1 MSDIFIS
8 YARTSAA
15 EARAVCDALRAEGY
29 AVWWDDDL
37 PPHRPYAEVIAER
50 LAQAK
55 VVIVI
60 WTDEAAGSQWVR
72 SEADRGRGRGKLVQI
87 SFSHVRPPMPFDQI
101 QCVDLTGWPGH
112 AGHPGWRKVIGSVSE
127 LNAGVAPGIAQSTRA
142 SPKLSICVLPFANMS
157 GDPEQEYFSDGISE
171 DIITDLS
178 KVSALSV
185 VARNTAF
192 TFKGKSVDVP
202 QIARQLGVSH
212 VLEGS
217 VRKASGRVRITAQ
230 LIDGAAGDHLWAE
243 RWDRDLTDIFAVQ
256 DEIGE
261 AVVGAVRLRL
271 LPEEKKAIEKRGTTN
286 PAAYDLY
293 LMARQQY
300 FVGNHG
306 DERREEAIIRFC
318 RRATEIDPAYARAWS
333 LLALAQTSLFF
344 RYGRAGDNGLAAA
357 ERALELDP
365 DLAEPHTV
373 RARHLREQG
382 KDDEARAEVD
392 IALRLDPDSFEVN
405 LSAGYVNFRQHRFED
420 AVRFYDKAAQLA
432 EADYMASGTLQSC
445 YGALGDKAGVER
457 AARMTLKRAE
467 AALEDDKSNGSAM
480 GFAAVAL
487 AALGE
492 TERARAW
499 MDRALLIEPDNL
511 NMRYNFGCALCLNPE
526 GAEAAIEM
534 MAPVLATTTLMWLNH
549 IRIDPDLE
557 AIADNPLF
565 KAMIAAAEARL
576 AKSADLAGA

>member
-1 MSDIFIS
+1 
-8 YARTSAA
+8 
-15 EARAVCDALRAEGY
+15 
-29 AVWWDDDL
+29 
-37 PPHRPYAEVIAER
+37 
-50 LAQAK
+50 
-55 VVIVI
+55 
-60 WTDEAAGSQWVR
+60 
-72 SEADRGRGRGKLVQI
+72 
-87 SFSHVRPPMPFDQI
+87 
-101 QCVDLTGWPGH
+101 
-112 AGHPGWRKVIGSVSE
+112 
-127 LNAGVAPGIAQSTRA
+127 
-142 SPKLSICVLPFANMS
+142 
-157 GDPEQEYFSDGISE
+157 
-171 DIITDLS
+171 
-178 KVSALSV
+178 
-185 VARNTAF
+185 
-192 TFKGKSVDVP
+192 
-202 QIARQLGVSH
+202 
-212 VLEGS
+212 
-217 VRKASGRVRITAQ
+217 
-230 LIDGAAGDHLWAE
+230 
-243 RWDRDLTDIFAVQ
+243 
-256 DEIGE
+256 
-261 AVVGAVRLRL
+261 
-271 LPEEKKAIEKRGTTN
+271 
-286 PAAYDLY
+286 
-293 LMARQQY
+293 MARQQY

-318 RRATEIDPAYARAWS
+318 RRATAIDPDYARAWS

-357 ERALELDP
+357 ERAIELDP

-373 RARHLREQG
+373 RARHLREQA

-392 IALRLDPDSFEVN
+392 VALRLDPDSFEVN

-432 EADYMASGTLQSC
+432 EADYMAAGTLQSC

-534 MAPVLATTTLMWLNH
+534 MTPVLATTTLMWLNH

-557 AIADNPLF
+557 AIADNPRF

-576 AKSADLAGA
+576 AKAADLAGS